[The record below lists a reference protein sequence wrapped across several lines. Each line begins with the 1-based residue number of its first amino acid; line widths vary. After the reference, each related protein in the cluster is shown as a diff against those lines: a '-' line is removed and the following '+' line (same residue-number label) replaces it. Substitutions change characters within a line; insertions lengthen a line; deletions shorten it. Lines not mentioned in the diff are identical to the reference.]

1 MMVQQPG
8 RIVLMLRAVLFYAGM
23 LASTLCVGPL
33 VLLVRPLGQ
42 AQSYRLSRLW
52 TGFNIWWLRKTCGVD
67 YQVSGWENLPD
78 EPVIVLAKHQSTWE
92 TLFLQWRLPP
102 VAWVLKRELLWLPV
116 FGWALALLNP
126 IAINRKASSEAIAQI
141 IEQGQRY
148 LASGRWVL
156 VFPEGTRSAPGQ
168 RGRYK
173 LGGARLAAHT
183 GYPVLPIAHNAG
195 EFWRR
200 RSFIKYPGTVQVIIG
215 PVMQTKGMTAQQIN
229 RQVEAWIE
237 QTMERIGGNGRI
249 TGNVSRETSPSENSS
264 P

>member
-1 MMVQQPG
+1 MQ
-8 RIVLMLRAVLFYAGM
+8 RSSRFSLKIRALLFYTGM
-23 LASTLCVGPL
+23 GLSTLIIGPL
-33 VLLVRPLGQ
+33 VLLARPFGQ
-42 AQSYRLSRLW
+42 KRSYDLSRLW
-52 TGFNIWWLRKTCGVD
+52 TGFNVWWLDKTCGVG
-67 YQVSGWENLPD
+67 YRVSGWEHLPE

-126 IAINRKASSEAIAQI
+126 IAINRKASSEAVAQI

-148 LASGRWVL
+148 LESGRWVL

-183 GYPVLPIAHNAG
+183 GFPVLPIAHNAG

-200 RSFIKYPGTVQVIIG
+200 RSFVKYPGTVRVVIG
-215 PVMQTKGMTAQQIN
+215 PLIQTKGLTAQQIN
-229 RQVEAWIE
+229 RQAEEWIE
-237 QTMERIGGNGRI
+237 QTMERISGNGKD
-249 TGNVSRETSPSENSS
+249 VSRETSI
-264 P
+264 